1 MENVP
6 DHRDKSA
13 IYKLEENTMINRSYV
28 MRDQV
33 RHVVQDIESC
43 NITRLNR
50 RSETQLHLIAV
61 SVVTFVYILAAAVS
75 G

>member
-1 MENVP
+1 
-6 DHRDKSA
+6 
-13 IYKLEENTMINRSYV
+13 MINRSYV

-50 RSETQLHLIAV
+50 RSETQRHLIAV